1 MTKKPIPLEWKT
13 IKVKL
18 SNLVEY
24 DKNPVQIS
32 EREALELA
40 KSMDKFGT
48 VIPYVAAAP
57 PNGKKKIPLADGHQ
71 RKIVSVQINKLSP
84 DTLVDTRVPNRPL
97 TEKEKQEL
105 IIRLRKNTGEF
116 DFDKLA
122 NFFDV
127 DDLLAWGFSESE
139 LGLDDYEKYTS
150 KIESPLYEPA
160 NAMPAIQELYDDSKT
175 KRLVADIDNAKIP
188 QEVKNFLKIAAQRH
202 TVLNFSKIADYYA
215 HSDKKVQS
223 LMEDNALVIIDVKKA
238 IEQGYFNLSETINE
252 ILGIDY
258 PDG

>member
-1 MTKKPIPLEWKT
+1 MTNVKVLEWKT

-18 SNLVEY
+18 SDLVEY

-32 EREALELA
+32 DREALELS
-40 KSMDKFGT
+40 KSMAKFGT

-57 PNGKKKIPLADGHQ
+57 PNGKKKIPLVDGHQ
-71 RKIVSVQINKLSP
+71 RKIVSVQINKLP
-84 DTLVDTRVPNRPL
+84 ADTLVDTRVPNRPL

-127 DDLLAWGFSESE
+127 DDLLAWGFSEAE
-139 LGLDDYEKYTS
+139 LGLDEYEKYTS

-160 NAMPAIQELYDDSKT
+160 NAKPAIYELYDDSKT
-175 KRLVADIDNAKIP
+175 LDLIAAIEKSKIP
-188 QEVKNFLKIAAQRH
+188 QDVKDFLKIAAQRH

-215 HSDKKVQS
+215 HSDKRVQG
-223 LMEDNALVIIDVKKA
+223 LMEDSALVIIDAKKA
-238 IEQGYFNLSETINE
+238 IEQGYFNLSETINDL
-252 ILGIDY
+252 LGIDY
-258 PDG
+258 PDE